1 MAKKSKRTNKRNVS
15 KRHYRKKNKKTRKIY
30 KRKMMKGGSDESE
43 DLIRQF
49 MEYTKLNEEQ
59 AAIKLTEAGGDIDL
73 AKALFLSEQG
83 QGPEKKS
90 TKLER
95 KKM

>member
-1 MAKKSKRTNKRNVS
+1 MEKKSKRTNKRKVS
-15 KRHYRKKNKKTRKIY
+15 KRNYRKKNKKTRKIH
-30 KRKMMKGGSDESE
+30 KRKMMKGGSEGSE

-59 AAIKLTEAGGDIDL
+59 AVIKLTEAEGDIDL

-83 QGPEKKS
+83 QGQKKN
-90 TKLER
+90 LQN
-95 KKM
+95 